1 MIKLYNYPE
10 VYTFLGF
17 ENIIEIKRKVNP
29 VGKKRKGRII
39 LCNSFLTSRQIL
51 SFKNYFSDQDIK
63 MNTLLVH
70 SQHATPNVVAN
81 ATRNIYLGIQICAIM
96 NTWVIIHYFS

>member
-1 MIKLYNYPE
+1 MFKLYNYPE

-17 ENIIEIKRKVNP
+17 ENIIEIERKGNP
-29 VGKKRKGRII
+29 VAKKRKGRII

-81 ATRNIYLGIQICAIM
+81 ATRKHIFRDPNMCYYEYLG
-96 NTWVIIHYFS
+96 NYTLF